1 VAVLHEKVAWLVGQP
16 VEKMEDTQWIRHILR
31 QLYLLEEMQYG
42 LRAISCPHCK
52 KAMIDAL

>member
-1 VAVLHEKVAWLVGQP
+1 LQEKVAWLVGQP
-16 VEKMEDTQWIRHILR
+16 VEKMEDTQWIRHILK